1 MAFAR
6 SLGAGLAS
14 LLRRQEPPDYP
25 FKSQLDSVKL
35 RLICLCL
42 AVRLKTA
49 KSSQSMRLTFHG
61 VQKYCF
67 DYTGVTRDDVYNYM
81 AALRGGLR
89 TVSEEMESLAE
100 LWGDMYNFARL
111 LFFIGVLIVAAVI
124 CFSEKIGYRRPVRV
138 LQRAGVPLLLPEFSP
153 IRYGESVV
161 SLPHPVSC
169 VCDKVT
175 LCPSHSPD
183 FQHSD
188 MLFTMTAPMARSHTH
203 PPHSRARM
211 TRTHPPPLPRPRRP
225 PPRRRPADF
234 LRPRPRP
241 RRRPPPPR
249 TAVGIRQCP

>member
-1 MAFAR
+1 MASADQILTTGPTGM
-6 SLGAGLAS
+6 SVTWPQMAAGALHGLDDVW
-14 LLRRQEPPDYP
+14 LLLVALEQAWLLYYGEPPNYP

-100 LWGDMYNFARL
+100 LWGDMYNFTRL

-124 CFSEKIGYRRPVRV
+124 CFTEKIGDRRPVRV
-138 LQRAGVPLLLPEFSP
+138 LQRAGIYNGRLSASEKPPQ
-153 IRYGESVV
+153 
-161 SLPHPVSC
+161 SC
-169 VCDKVT
+169 FRC
-175 LCPSHSPD
+175 
-183 FQHSD
+183 
-188 MLFTMTAPMARSHTH
+188 
-203 PPHSRARM
+203 RAA
-211 TRTHPPPLPRPRRP
+211 T
-225 PPRRRPADF
+225 
-234 LRPRPRP
+234 
-241 RRRPPPPR
+241 
-249 TAVGIRQCP
+249 C